1 MAVTTDMVKELR
13 ARTGAGIMDCRRA
26 LEETG
31 GDLDAAAGL
40 LRAKGLAAVAKRAG
54 RATSEGVIETYVH
67 AGSRLGAMVELNC
80 ETDFVARTDEFR
92 ALAREIAMQ
101 VAAAAPRFVS
111 KEEVAPDLVAER
123 RAAIAEESPGISD
136 ADLDRSVGQ
145 WLEEVVLLEQA
156 YIRDAGRR
164 VRDLVADAAARS
176 GENMAV
182 RRFARFK
189 LGE

>member
-1 MAVTTDMVKELR
+1 MVVTTEMVKELR
-13 ARTGAGIMDCRRA
+13 ARTGAGVMDCRRA

-31 GDLDAAAGL
+31 GDLDAATGL
-40 LRAKGLAAVAKRAG
+40 LRAKGLAAVAKRSG

-67 AGSRLGAMVELNC
+67 PGSRLGAMVEFNC
-80 ETDFVARTDEFR
+80 ETDFVARTDAFR
-92 ALAREIAMQ
+92 AMARELAMQ

-111 KEEVAPDLVAER
+111 KEEIPPDLVAER
-123 RAAIAEESPGISD
+123 RAATAVESPGISD
-136 ADLDRSVGQ
+136 AELDRRVGQ
-145 WLEEVVLLEQA
+145 WMEEVALLEQP

-164 VRDLVADAAARS
+164 VRELIADAAARV
-176 GENMAV
+176 GENVAV

>member
-1 MAVTTDMVKELR
+1 MAVTVEIVKELR
-13 ARTGAGIMDCRRA
+13 VRTGAGIMDCRRA
-26 LEETG
+26 LEEAG
-31 GDLDAAAGL
+31 GDLDAATGL

-54 RATSEGVIETYVH
+54 RTTSEGVIETYVH

-92 ALAREIAMQ
+92 AMARELAMQ
-101 VAAAAPRFVS
+101 VAAASPRFVS
-111 KEEVAPDLVAER
+111 KEEVASDLVAER
-123 RAAIAEESPGISD
+123 RAAIAGESPGSSD
-136 ADLDRSVGQ
+136 ADLDRRVGQ
-145 WLEEVVLLEQA
+145 WLEEVVLLEQP

-164 VRDLVADAAARS
+164 VRDLIADAAARV
-176 GENMAV
+176 GEKIAV

>member
-1 MAVTTDMVKELR
+1 MAVTTEMVKELR
-13 ARTGAGIMDCRRA
+13 SRTGAGVMDCRRA

-31 GDLDAAAGL
+31 GDLDAATGL

-92 ALAREIAMQ
+92 AMARELAMQ

-111 KEEVAPDLVAER
+111 KEEVPADLVAER
-123 RAAIAEESPGISD
+123 RAAIAVESPGLSD
-136 ADLDRSVGQ
+136 AELDRRVGQ
-145 WLEEVVLLEQA
+145 WLEEVVLLEQP

-164 VRDLVADAAARS
+164 VRELITDAAARV
-176 GENMAV
+176 GENVAV
-182 RRFARFK
+182 RRLARFK